1 MGKILYTLLMPNCTG
16 RPAGFVF
23 ALHSSSLGPSS
34 SFPFSALI
42 LFGVNVVDVVDVRKG
57 R

>member
-34 SFPFSALI
+34 SSPFSTSI
-42 LFGVNVVDVVDVRKG
+42 FGVNVVDVVDVRKG